1 MATRKPHIRPSSVMP
16 VARYDRREPQLRDRT
31 LIGMDSRSD
40 LELWRLARADPDAF
54 GVLFERHGRAV
65 YAFCAR
71 RTADLALAQD
81 LTSIVFLEAWRCRK
95 RTEITSD
102 SLLPWLLGIAHNTV
116 RNAHRSRRRHR
127 AALARLPH
135 EPLEAAA
142 DDVASRIDAER
153 ALADALQAIRTL
165 PDRERDVVVLVLWS
179 GLSYED
185 AALALGVPAGTV
197 RSRLSRARARLSASL
212 VNPFTTTPGALK

>member
-1 MATRKPHIRPSSVMP
+1 
-16 VARYDRREPQLRDRT
+16 
-31 LIGMDSRSD
+31 MDSRND

-71 RTADLALAQD
+71 RTADLALAED
-81 LTSIVFLEAWRCRK
+81 LTSIVFLEAWRRRQ
-95 RTEITSD
+95 RTEITGE
-102 SLLPWLLGIAHNTV
+102 SLLPWLLGIAHNAV

-127 AALARLPH
+127 AALARLPP

-153 ALADALQAIRTL
+153 ALAGALQAIRTL

-185 AALALGVPAGTV
+185 AALVLGVPAGTV

-212 VNPFTTTPGALK
+212 VNPFPSTPGALK

>member
-1 MATRKPHIRPSSVMP
+1 MP
-16 VARYDRREPQLRDRT
+16 VASYPCWEPRLRDWT
-31 LIGMDSRSD
+31 LIGMDYRSD

-71 RTADLALAQD
+71 RTADFALAED
-81 LTSIVFLEAWRCRK
+81 LTSIVFLEAWRRRE
-95 RTEITSD
+95 RTEITGE
-102 SLLPWLLGIAHNTV
+102 SLLPWLLGIAHNAV

-127 AALARLPH
+127 AALARVPT

-153 ALADALQAIRTL
+153 ALGDALRAIRAL

-197 RSRLSRARARLSASL
+197 RSRLWRARARLSDSL
-212 VNPFTTTPGALK
+212 VNPFTSTPGALK